1 MQVND
6 LVESEKDKKEQI
18 RGQLPLDFF
27 PEKQPT
33 LSNFIVGSNSE
44 AVAVISELKEGRGPQ
59 FTYLWG
65 YEGVG
70 KTHLVRALGKQSEGV
85 PAFDENRTIYAVD
98 NVQDLTPE
106 QQQELFVLYNTVRE
120 HPGTH
125 LVVTADRSP
134 KDFERQGFR
143 KDLTSRFSWGVV
155 FELSPLS
162 DEQKRRVI
170 LGRRL
175 RPDLK
180 VAPVLNWIENNFPHC
195 TIVICFTADRYAMSA
210 KSRDHPLIK
219 NGSNAIKIQRKIGE
233 IRVF

>member
-59 FTYLWG
+59 FSYLWG

-98 NVQDLTPE
+98 NVQDLRPE
-106 QQQELFVLYNTVRE
+106 QQQELFVLYNTV
-120 HPGTH
+120 
-125 LVVTADRSP
+125 
-134 KDFERQGFR
+134 
-143 KDLTSRFSWGVV
+143 
-155 FELSPLS
+155 S
-162 DEQKRRVI
+162 DEQKRQVI
-170 LGRRL
+170 LEAASQTG
-175 RPDLK
+175 LK
-180 VAPVLNWIENNFPHC
+180 VAPEVLNWIENNFPRDMH
-195 TIVICFTADRYAMSA
+195 TMSNLLHSLDRYAMSA
-210 KSRDHPLIK
+210 KRAVTIPLIK
-219 NGSNAIKIQRKIGE
+219 EWLERNQDTKEDR
-233 IRVF
+233 

>member
-70 KTHLVRALGKQSEGV
+70 KTPSYALWANKARGFLLSTKTAQS
-85 PAFDENRTIYAVD
+85 
-98 NVQDLTPE
+98 TP
-106 QQQELFVLYNTVRE
+106 
-120 HPGTH
+120 
-125 LVVTADRSP
+125 
-134 KDFERQGFR
+134 
-143 KDLTSRFSWGVV
+143 
-155 FELSPLS
+155 
-162 DEQKRRVI
+162 
-170 LGRRL
+170 
-175 RPDLK
+175 
-180 VAPVLNWIENNFPHC
+180 
-195 TIVICFTADRYAMSA
+195 
-210 KSRDHPLIK
+210 
-219 NGSNAIKIQRKIGE
+219 
-233 IRVF
+233 

>member
-6 LVESEKDKKEQI
+6 LVESEKEQI

-125 LVVTADRSP
+125 LVVTAA
-134 KDFERQGFR
+134 R
-143 KDLTSRFSWGVV
+143 KILNVRASVKTLPAASAGALFLSYLRCLTNKSARLFW
-155 FELSPLS
+155 
-162 DEQKRRVI
+162 R
-170 LGRRL
+170 RRL
-175 RPDLK
+175 RP
-180 VAPVLNWIENNFPHC
+180 A
-195 TIVICFTADRYAMSA
+195 
-210 KSRDHPLIK
+210 
-219 NGSNAIKIQRKIGE
+219 
-233 IRVF
+233 

>member
-1 MQVND
+1 M
-6 LVESEKDKKEQI
+6 VESEKDKKEQI

-44 AVAVISELKEGRGPQ
+44 AVAVIS
-59 FTYLWG
+59 
-65 YEGVG
+65 
-70 KTHLVRALGKQSEGV
+70 
-85 PAFDENRTIYAVD
+85 
-98 NVQDLTPE
+98 
-106 QQQELFVLYNTVRE
+106 ELFVLYNTVRE

-162 DEQKRRVI
+162 DEQKRQVI
-170 LGRRL
+170 LEAASQTG
-175 RPDLK
+175 LK
-180 VAPVLNWIENNFPHC
+180 VAPEVLNWIENNFPRDMH
-195 TIVICFTADRYAMSA
+195 TMSNLLHSLDRYAMSA
-210 KSRDHPLIK
+210 KRAVTIPLIK
-219 NGSNAIKIQRKIGE
+219 EWLERNQDTKEDR
-233 IRVF
+233 

>member
-70 KTHLVRALGKQSEGV
+70 KHTSYALWANKARAFLLSTKTAQS
-85 PAFDENRTIYAVD
+85 
-98 NVQDLTPE
+98 TP
-106 QQQELFVLYNTVRE
+106 
-120 HPGTH
+120 
-125 LVVTADRSP
+125 
-134 KDFERQGFR
+134 
-143 KDLTSRFSWGVV
+143 
-155 FELSPLS
+155 
-162 DEQKRRVI
+162 
-170 LGRRL
+170 
-175 RPDLK
+175 
-180 VAPVLNWIENNFPHC
+180 
-195 TIVICFTADRYAMSA
+195 
-210 KSRDHPLIK
+210 
-219 NGSNAIKIQRKIGE
+219 
-233 IRVF
+233 

>member
-106 QQQELFVLYNTVRE
+106 QHRARASRNPSCRDCRPQ
-120 HPGTH
+120 P
-125 LVVTADRSP
+125 
-134 KDFERQGFR
+134 ERF
-143 KDLTSRFSWGVV
+143 
-155 FELSPLS
+155 
-162 DEQKRRVI
+162 
-170 LGRRL
+170 
-175 RPDLK
+175 
-180 VAPVLNWIENNFPHC
+180 
-195 TIVICFTADRYAMSA
+195 
-210 KSRDHPLIK
+210 
-219 NGSNAIKIQRKIGE
+219 
-233 IRVF
+233 

>member
-106 QQQELFVLYNTVRE
+106 QQQELLLAPLPALYGLTKE
-120 HPGTH
+120 QTIHPEGRPSAIR
-125 LVVTADRSP
+125 LPVTS
-134 KDFERQGFR
+134 
-143 KDLTSRFSWGVV
+143 T
-155 FELSPLS
+155 
-162 DEQKRRVI
+162 
-170 LGRRL
+170 RL
-175 RPDLK
+175 
-180 VAPVLNWIENNFPHC
+180 
-195 TIVICFTADRYAMSA
+195 
-210 KSRDHPLIK
+210 
-219 NGSNAIKIQRKIGE
+219 
-233 IRVF
+233 

>member
-70 KTHLVRALGKQSEGV
+70 KHTSYALWANKARGSCFRRKPHNLRRRQCSRSDAGTTAGAVRSLQHRAR
-85 PAFDENRTIYAVD
+85 A
-98 NVQDLTPE
+98 
-106 QQQELFVLYNTVRE
+106 
-120 HPGTH
+120 GTH

-162 DEQKRRVI
+162 DEQKRQVI
-170 LGRRL
+170 LEAASQTG
-175 RPDLK
+175 LK
-180 VAPVLNWIENNFPHC
+180 VAPEVLNWIENNFPRDMH
-195 TIVICFTADRYAMSA
+195 TMSNLLHSLDRYAMSA
-210 KSRDHPLIK
+210 KRAVTIPLIK
-219 NGSNAIKIQRKIGE
+219 EWLERNQDTKEDR
-233 IRVF
+233 

>member
-70 KTHLVRALGKQSEGV
+70 KTHLVRALGKQSEG
-85 PAFDENRTIYAVD
+85 F
-98 NVQDLTPE
+98 
-106 QQQELFVLYNTVRE
+106 
-120 HPGTH
+120 
-125 LVVTADRSP
+125 
-134 KDFERQGFR
+134 
-143 KDLTSRFSWGVV
+143 
-155 FELSPLS
+155 PLS
-162 DEQKRRVI
+162 TK
-170 LGRRL
+170 
-175 RPDLK
+175 
-180 VAPVLNWIENNFPHC
+180 
-195 TIVICFTADRYAMSA
+195 TAQST
-210 KSRDHPLIK
+210 P
-219 NGSNAIKIQRKIGE
+219 
-233 IRVF
+233 